1 MTRRRDES
9 GQVVAAFA
17 AVVTALLMLT
27 ALVVDLSPALVARL
41 QQQESLSQAAQSC
54 AAPAS
59 SLIVKNS
66 EDPGGEIARQ
76 VASSMRE
83 SGFDGQ
89 VEVWFYEV
97 PEGANA
103 KVDQANRARPAE
115 RPARPRAG
123 EDVGRGA
130 PRKDP
135 KGTLIMAFGR
145 KQGGQA
151 APANGAERQAQ
162 GQKAL
167 SIVAAAACAVA
178 VGGVGFG
185 INAANQASAIQSK
198 VSGGMQ
204 KVVVTTQEVK
214 AGQTIDQS
222 SISYADVP
230 AAFRPDGAVSDA
242 ADLVGQAAVT
252 DIPRNTVVTGGLA
265 TGPENA
271 ASLSRKLEP
280 GTVGITVS
288 VDSESAVAGLIGQGD
303 TVTLYEAGEKD
314 ADGKQAWSP
323 LLRGVKVVA
332 LDDKLGSETT
342 AYATVTLQVTE
353 EQAVRIMSA
362 GGAGSGG
369 GLKIT
374 LDNRQG

>member
-1 MTRRRDES
+1 
-9 GQVVAAFA
+9 
-17 AVVTALLMLT
+17 
-27 ALVVDLSPALVARL
+27 
-41 QQQESLSQAAQSC
+41 
-54 AAPAS
+54 
-59 SLIVKNS
+59 
-66 EDPGGEIARQ
+66 
-76 VASSMRE
+76 
-83 SGFDGQ
+83 
-89 VEVWFYEV
+89 
-97 PEGANA
+97 
-103 KVDQANRARPAE
+103 
-115 RPARPRAG
+115 
-123 EDVGRGA
+123 
-130 PRKDP
+130 
-135 KGTLIMAFGR
+135 MAFGR

-151 APANGAERQAQ
+151 APANGAERQAK

-362 GGAGSGG
+362 GAAGSGG